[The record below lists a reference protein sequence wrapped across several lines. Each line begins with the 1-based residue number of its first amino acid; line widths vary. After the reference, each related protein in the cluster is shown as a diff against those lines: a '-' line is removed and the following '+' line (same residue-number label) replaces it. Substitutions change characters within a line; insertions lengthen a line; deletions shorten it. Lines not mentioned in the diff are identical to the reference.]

1 MLAHF
6 IQDIPEIGY
15 DHDEIY
21 IELCDLVAS
30 KGKHETLRRGGGGI
44 RVVRPISHIALS
56 EIFFFWNS
64 RGLSDLTKIRCLLD
78 AEKEHNLDFVT
89 VM

>member
-30 KGKHETLRRGGGGI
+30 KGKHETLRRGGGGHKG
-44 RVVRPISHIALS
+44 RKTNKSHS
-56 EIFFFWNS
+56 S
-64 RGLSDLTKIRCLLD
+64 Q
-78 AEKEHNLDFVT
+78 
-89 VM
+89 

>member
-15 DHDEIY
+15 DHVEIY

-30 KGKHETLRRGGGGI
+30 KGKHETLRRGGGHKG
-44 RVVRPISHIALS
+44 RKTNKSHS
-56 EIFFFWNS
+56 S
-64 RGLSDLTKIRCLLD
+64 Q
-78 AEKEHNLDFVT
+78 
-89 VM
+89 